1 MERSSR
7 IFVHYVDEQIIKDIA
22 GNWDFALVSV
32 AVLSLDCWFQRCSKS
47 LCGCF
52 LNGCILRISKSCCS
66 SQRTDLCT
74 KYCPLVKHIVVF
86 PAVLCFILSPQWFL
100 ILSTWQLNELLNFLN
115 RLVCSKRE

>member
-74 KYCPLVKHIVVF
+74 KYCPLVKQCCRFCCSFVLHSVPSMVFNPFHVVIERTVEF
-86 PAVLCFILSPQWFL
+86 SQ
-100 ILSTWQLNELLNFLN
+100 STGL
-115 RLVCSKRE
+115 